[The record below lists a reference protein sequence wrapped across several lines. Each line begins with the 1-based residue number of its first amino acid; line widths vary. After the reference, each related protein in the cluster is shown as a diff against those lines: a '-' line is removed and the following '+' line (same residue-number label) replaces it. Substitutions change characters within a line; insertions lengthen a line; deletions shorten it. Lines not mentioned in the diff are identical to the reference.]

1 MTQQDK
7 SQSDPTKN
15 QLAEG
20 LRKSKAVGSS
30 PPPAPE
36 AGTQSAGDTNLR
48 PVRQVSRASAY
59 ALGGLRWPD

>member
-36 AGTQSAGDTNLR
+36 AGTQSAGSAKPR